1 MCVGPFDTPSLR
13 GDKYFLTFIDK
24 MTTRIWLYLLKEKE
38 EVFFKIVKFFTLV
51 EKELSG
57 ISMMVVLQKE

>member
-1 MCVGPFDTPSLR
+1 VGPFDTPSLR